1 MLRQE
6 GLFTYEI
13 CENDLVITLEGEID
27 HHSAVSVR
35 KDIDE
40 LIFDLRP
47 KRVILNLSS
56 ISFMDS
62 SGLGLI
68 MGRYSLVK
76 ELGGSLL
83 LQSPSVAVMKILS
96 LAGMDKMIKIEAS
109 SKEDKNNEE

>member
-1 MLRQE
+1 
-6 GLFTYEI
+6 
-13 CENDLVITLEGEID
+13 
-27 HHSAVSVR
+27 
-35 KDIDE
+35 
-40 LIFDLRP
+40 
-47 KRVILNLSS
+47 
-56 ISFMDS
+56 MDS